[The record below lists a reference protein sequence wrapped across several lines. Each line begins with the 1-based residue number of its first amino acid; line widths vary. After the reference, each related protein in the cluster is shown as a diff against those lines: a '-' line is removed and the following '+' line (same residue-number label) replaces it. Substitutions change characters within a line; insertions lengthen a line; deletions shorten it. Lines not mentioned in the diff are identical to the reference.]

1 MTAEEFSNQFDVLLD
16 SFGRANF
23 PEETVGNIALDEYE
37 KSVYLTN
44 AQDNLVLSYYNGRNA
59 SGDSFE
65 DTEEM
70 RRYLANLV
78 KTKTL
83 KPIELRTGIS
93 SDGSHT
99 YFTLPD
105 DLWFITHESANTD
118 SSCASFK
125 SIDVYPV
132 TQDDYNKTWRNP
144 FRGVNERRAL
154 RLDLAD
160 GVIEVISIYHL
171 SDYTVRYM
179 RKPKP
184 IILTDLGE
192 LTING
197 ESQTSDFGSNHDAC
211 ELHSALHER
220 ILEMAV
226 MNALQNKTRTF
237 NSKS

>member
-37 KSVYLTN
+37 KSVYLTR
-44 AQDNLVLSYYNGRNA
+44 AQEALVLSYYNG
-59 SGDSFE
+59 SSVGESFE
-65 DTEEM
+65 ETEEV

-78 KTKTL
+78 ETSVL
-83 KPIELRTGIS
+83 KPIDLRTGIS

-99 YFTLPD
+99 YFTLPS
-105 DLWFITHESANTD
+105 DLWFITHESATTD
-118 SSCASFK
+118 SPCAAFK

-132 TQDDYNKTWRNP
+132 TQDDYDKTKRNP
-144 FRGVNERRAL
+144 YRGANDRRAL

-160 GVIEVISIYHL
+160 GVIEVVSTYHL
-171 SDYTVRYM
+171 SDYTVRYL

-184 IILTDLGE
+184 IILTDLGDI
-192 LTING
+192 TIDG
-197 ESQTSDFGSNHDAC
+197 ESQTSDYGDGHSAC
-211 ELHSALHER
+211 ELHTALHEK
-220 ILEMAV
+220 ILEVAV
-226 MNALQNKTRTF
+226 LTALQNKTKTF

>member
-37 KSVYLTN
+37 KSLYLTK
-44 AQDNLVLSYYNGRNA
+44 AQENVVLSYYNGNT
-59 SGDSFE
+59 GSFE
-65 DTEEM
+65 ETEEI
-70 RRYLANLV
+70 RRYLSNLV
-78 KTKTL
+78 KTEVL

-105 DLWFITHESANTD
+105 DLWFITHESASTD

-125 SIDVYPV
+125 AIDVYPV
-132 TQDDYNKTWRNP
+132 TQDDYNKTKRNP
-144 FRGVNERRAL
+144 FRGANERRAL

-160 GVIEVISIYHL
+160 GVIEIISTYHL
-171 SDYTVRYM
+171 SDYTVRYL

-197 ESQTSDFGSNHDAC
+197 ESQTSDFGNNHDAC
-211 ELHSALHER
+211 ELHTALHER

>member
-37 KSVYLTN
+37 KSAYLTR
-44 AQDNLVLSYYNGRNA
+44 AQEALVLSYYNG
-59 SGDSFE
+59 SSVGESFE
-65 DTEEM
+65 ETEEV

-78 KTKTL
+78 ETSVL
-83 KPIELRTGIS
+83 KPIDLRTGIS

-99 YFTLPD
+99 YFTLPS
-105 DLWFITHESANTD
+105 DLWFITHESATTD
-118 SSCASFK
+118 SSCAAFK

-132 TQDDYNKTWRNP
+132 TQDDYDKTKRNP
-144 FRGVNERRAL
+144 YRGANNRRAL

-160 GVIEVISIYHL
+160 GVIEVVSTYHL
-171 SDYTVRYM
+171 SDYTVRYL

-184 IILTDLGE
+184 IILTDLGD
-192 LTING
+192 LTIDG
-197 ESQTSDFGSNHDAC
+197 ESQTSDYDNNHSAC
-211 ELHSALHER
+211 ELHTALHEK
-220 ILEMAV
+220 ILEVAV
-226 MNALQNKTRTF
+226 LTALQNKTKTF

>member
-1 MTAEEFSNQFDVLLD
+1 MTAEEFSNQFDTLLD

-44 AQDNLVLSYYNGRNA
+44 AQDALVLSYYNGRN
-59 SGDSFE
+59 STGESFE
-65 DTEEM
+65 ETEET
-70 RRYLANLV
+70 RRYLSNLV
-78 KTKTL
+78 KTTVL
-83 KPIELRTGIS
+83 KPIDLRTGIS
-93 SDGSHT
+93 IDGSHT
-99 YFTLPD
+99 YFTLPN
-105 DLWFITHESANTD
+105 DLWFITHEAATTD
-118 SSCASFK
+118 SSCVSFK

-132 TQDDYNKTWRNP
+132 TQDDYDKTKRNP
-144 FRGVNERRAL
+144 FRGANERRAL

-160 GVIEVISIYHL
+160 GVVEIISTYHL
-171 SDYTVRYM
+171 TEYTVRYL
-179 RKPKP
+179 RRPKP

-197 ESQTSDFGSNHDAC
+197 ESRISDYGDNHDAC
-211 ELHSALHER
+211 ELHTALHER

-226 MNALQNKTRTF
+226 MSALQNKTRTF

>member
-37 KSVYLTN
+37 KSVYLTR
-44 AQDNLVLSYYNGRNA
+44 AQEALVLSYYNG
-59 SGDSFE
+59 SSVGESFE
-65 DTEEM
+65 ETEEV

-78 KTKTL
+78 ETSVL
-83 KPIELRTGIS
+83 KPIDLRTGIS

-99 YFTLPD
+99 YFTLPS
-105 DLWFITHESANTD
+105 DLWFITHESATTD
-118 SSCASFK
+118 SSCAAFK

-132 TQDDYNKTWRNP
+132 TQDDYDKTKRNP
-144 FRGVNERRAL
+144 YRGANDRRAL

-160 GVIEVISIYHL
+160 GVIEVVSTYHL
-171 SDYTVRYM
+171 SDYTVRYL

-184 IILTDLGE
+184 IILTDLGDI
-192 LTING
+192 TIDG
-197 ESQTSDFGSNHDAC
+197 ESQTSDYGDGHSAC
-211 ELHSALHER
+211 ELHTALHEK
-220 ILEMAV
+220 ILEVAV
-226 MNALQNKTRTF
+226 LTALQNKTKTF

>member
-37 KSVYLTN
+37 KSVYLTR
-44 AQDNLVLSYYNGRNA
+44 AQEALVLSYYNG
-59 SGDSFE
+59 SSVGESFE
-65 DTEEM
+65 ETEEV

-78 KTKTL
+78 ETSVL
-83 KPIELRTGIS
+83 KPIDLRTGIS

-99 YFTLPD
+99 YFTLPS
-105 DLWFITHESANTD
+105 DLWFITHESATTD
-118 SSCASFK
+118 SSCAAFK

-132 TQDDYNKTWRNP
+132 TQDDYDKTKRNP
-144 FRGVNERRAL
+144 YRGANNRRAL

-160 GVIEVISIYHL
+160 GVIEVVSTYHL
-171 SDYTVRYM
+171 SDYTVRYL

-184 IILTDLGE
+184 IILTDLGD
-192 LTING
+192 LTIDG
-197 ESQTSDFGSNHDAC
+197 ESQTSDYGNNHSAC
-211 ELHSALHER
+211 ELHTALHEK
-220 ILEMAV
+220 ILEVAV
-226 MNALQNKTRTF
+226 LTALQNKTKTF

>member
-37 KSVYLTN
+37 KSVYLTR
-44 AQDNLVLSYYNGRNA
+44 AQEALVLSYYNG
-59 SGDSFE
+59 SSVGESFE
-65 DTEEM
+65 ETEEV

-78 KTKTL
+78 ETSVL
-83 KPIELRTGIS
+83 KPINLRTGIS

-99 YFTLPD
+99 YFTLPS
-105 DLWFITHESANTD
+105 DLWFITHESATTD
-118 SSCASFK
+118 SSCAAFK

-132 TQDDYNKTWRNP
+132 TQDDYDKTKRNP
-144 FRGVNERRAL
+144 YRGANNRRAL

-160 GVIEVISIYHL
+160 GVIEVVSTYHL
-171 SDYTVRYM
+171 SDYTVRYL

-184 IILTDLGE
+184 IILTDLGD
-192 LTING
+192 LSIDG
-197 ESQTSDFGSNHDAC
+197 ESQTSDYDNNHSAC
-211 ELHSALHER
+211 ELHTALHEK
-220 ILEMAV
+220 ILEVAV
-226 MNALQNKTRTF
+226 LTALQNKTKTF

>member
-37 KSVYLTN
+37 KSVYLTR
-44 AQDNLVLSYYNGRNA
+44 AQEALVLSYYNG
-59 SGDSFE
+59 SSVGESFE
-65 DTEEM
+65 ETEEV

-78 KTKTL
+78 ETSVL
-83 KPIELRTGIS
+83 KPIDLRTGIS

-99 YFTLPD
+99 YFTLPS
-105 DLWFITHESANTD
+105 DLWFITHESATTD
-118 SSCASFK
+118 SSCAAFK

-132 TQDDYNKTWRNP
+132 TQDDYDKTKRNP
-144 FRGVNERRAL
+144 YRGANNRRAL

-160 GVIEVISIYHL
+160 GVIEVVSTYHL
-171 SDYTVRYM
+171 SAYTVRYL

-184 IILTDLGE
+184 IILTDLGD
-192 LTING
+192 LTIDG
-197 ESQTSDFGSNHDAC
+197 ESQTSDYGNNHSAC
-211 ELHSALHER
+211 ELHTALHEK
-220 ILEMAV
+220 ILEVAV
-226 MNALQNKTRTF
+226 LTALQNKTKTF

>member
-16 SFGRANF
+16 SFGRAAF
-23 PEETVGNIALDEYE
+23 PEETAGNIALDEYE
-37 KSVYLTN
+37 KSVYLTK
-44 AQDNLVLSYYNGRNA
+44 AQEAIIVGYYNGK
-59 SGDSFE
+59 SGTGESFE
-65 DTEEM
+65 ETEEV
-70 RRYLANLV
+70 RRYLSNLV
-78 KTKTL
+78 ETAVL
-83 KPIELRTGIS
+83 KPIDLRTGIS

-99 YFTLPD
+99 YFTLPSN
-105 DLWFITHESANTD
+105 LWFITHEAATTD
-118 SSCASFK
+118 SSCAAFK
-125 SIDVYPV
+125 TVDVYPV
-132 TQDDYNKTWRNP
+132 TQDDYDKTKRNP
-144 FRGVNERRAL
+144 YRGANERRAL

-171 SDYTVRYM
+171 SDYTVRYL

-184 IILTDLGE
+184 IILTDLGD

-197 ESQTSDFGSNHDAC
+197 SSQTSDYGTDHSAS
-211 ELHSALHER
+211 ELHAALHER